1 MSAGRYTAEDHAR
14 AERIAAEFETIR
26 EEERR
31 RARMPVRM
39 RTGVR
44 PVTSS
49 AQRRSGLQDA

>member
-1 MSAGRYTAEDHAR
+1 MSAGSYTAEDHAR

-39 RTGVR
+39 RSGVR
-44 PVTSS
+44 PVTGASR
-49 AQRRSGLQDA
+49 AKMEG